1 MLPPLGRPKW
11 MPRDPAGAE
20 LLYLSWGVRW
30 MGNHPIPLAMHDGW
44 VYAVVVEGSLKLKL
58 QNQEHATKSGDV
70 FIFHPDCA
78 FGWQDQPKRPS
89 RLMTW
94 LWRNPP
100 THSKLLPAPGGW
112 SRVRVN
118 DRQLRLLVGIHQ
130 QCQRDVGSV
139 GETALLSLRRA
150 RLDLDINL
158 ADALNRQEPANQ
170 PARMNM
176 ALHFLRHNP
185 GVKAPA
191 KSLCD
196 HLCLTP
202 AGLRKLFRENCGRS
216 LQSVAL
222 EMRMNYVRERLLK
235 HETTVK
241 ALAAELGYSH
251 ANDLSRAY
259 KKYFG
264 AVTRAA
270 RPRAVGPN

>member
-1 MLPPLGRPKW
+1 
-11 MPRDPAGAE
+11 
-20 LLYLSWGVRW
+20 
-30 MGNHPIPLAMHDGW
+30 MGDHPIPLAMHDGW
-44 VYAVVVEGSLKLKL
+44 VYAVVVEGTLKLKL
-58 QNQEHATKSGDV
+58 QNHQEQATRSGDV

-78 FGWQDQPKRPS
+78 FGWQDEPKRPS

-100 THSKLLPAPGGW
+100 THSKLLPAPEGW

-118 DRQLRLLVGIHQ
+118 ERQLRLLVGIHR
-130 QCQRDVGSV
+130 QCQRDVASV

-191 KSLCD
+191 KSLGD
-196 HLCLTP
+196 HLGLTP
-202 AGLRKLFRENCGRS
+202 ASLRKLFRENCGRS

-222 EMRMNYVRERLLK
+222 EMRMNYVRARLLK
-235 HETTVK
+235 QGTSVK

-270 RPRAVGPN
+270 RPRAVEPN